1 MPTLAPNTTKSGSV
15 VQRLIR
21 RSLPLW
27 VIFVVLIAACAEQ
40 SFEGVDLAPEGSE
53 FGVSSLPPA
62 DVLSDDVGGAS
73 DDDDSV
79 VEDASASNLSAEPND
94 AATTS
99 TTSTDPPPNPADLGR
114 VPTEGIFYVSP
125 DGNDAS
131 DGTVPSRAF
140 GTINFAASQLQPG
153 NQLFLLDGVFV
164 EEFRPDTAVMITA
177 KGTADDWIRISAFP
191 GHSPI
196 VAGPERNSFKLEG
209 AEYLE
214 LSGIEMEG
222 SGTNLLGA
230 GVHVEN
236 PSHHIRIVNNV
247 VHGFPAGGINI
258 TGSSHITIAGNEV
271 FDNANFHDGQHSG
284 ISIWRPQNLGI
295 PDDEAGYSF
304 YVLGNT
310 VYDNRNTVPGEGGIT
325 DGNCII
331 LDQTTITGYDG
342 RTLIANNVCFGNGG
356 RGVNIH
362 QSTKAD
368 VVNNTVFQNLES
380 LDLEGT
386 NGELMAYEADDVR
399 FVNNL
404 TMPNAGE
411 LAAVASRS
419 DNIIFVDNL
428 FVADE
433 DPDVGSEN
441 TLLSGDL
448 LESVVTTASTD
459 PLIADFSLAP
469 QSPAIDTGRSD
480 FAGLLGVD
488 RLNAER
494 LIGTG
499 VDIGALESPVP

>member
-1 MPTLAPNTTKSGSV
+1 MQTLAPNTTKSGSSAR
-15 VQRLIR
+15 RLIR
-21 RSLPLW
+21 RTLPLW
-27 VIFVVLIAACAEQ
+27 VIFVVLLAACAEP

-53 FGVSSLPPA
+53 LGVPSLPPA
-62 DVLSDDVGGAS
+62 DDAVSRDAGSASEVASGDDA
-73 DDDDSV
+73 
-79 VEDASASNLSAEPND
+79 EASNLSGEPDD

-99 TTSTDPPPNPADLGR
+99 TTSTVPPPNPADLGR
-114 VPTEGIFYVSP
+114 VPTEGVFYVSP
-125 DGNDAS
+125 DGNDR
-131 DGTVPSRAF
+131 DGGDVPSRAF

-153 NQLFLLDGVFV
+153 DQLFLLDGVFV
-164 EEFRPDTAVMITA
+164 EEFRPDTAVMITV
-177 KGTADDWIRISAFP
+177 KGTADAWIRIGAFP

-209 AEYLE
+209 AEYVE

-271 FDNANFHDGQHSG
+271 FGNANFHDGQHSG

-411 LAAVASRS
+411 LAAVAARS

-441 TLLSGDL
+441 SLLATEL

-459 PLIADFSLAP
+459 PLIADFTLAP

-499 VDIGALESPVP
+499 VDVGALESPIP

>member
-1 MPTLAPNTTKSGSV
+1 MPTLAPNTTKSGSAV
-15 VQRLIR
+15 RRLIR

-53 FGVSSLPPA
+53 LGIPSLPPA
-62 DVLSDDVGGAS
+62 DVLSRDAESASEVDSGDDA
-73 DDDDSV
+73 
-79 VEDASASNLSAEPND
+79 EASNLSAEPD
-94 AATTS
+94 EAATTS
-99 TTSTDPPPNPADLGR
+99 TTSTEPPPNPADLGR
-114 VPTEGIFYVSP
+114 VQTQGIFYVSP
-125 DGNDAS
+125 DGNDTN
-131 DGTVPSRAF
+131 DGAVPSRAF

-153 NQLFLLDGVFV
+153 DRLFLLDGVFV

-295 PDDEAGYSF
+295 PDDEA
-304 YVLGNT
+304 
-310 VYDNRNTVPGEGGIT
+310 
-325 DGNCII
+325 C
-331 LDQTTITGYDG
+331 
-342 RTLIANNVCFGNGG
+342 
-356 RGVNIH
+356 
-362 QSTKAD
+362 
-368 VVNNTVFQNLES
+368 
-380 LDLEGT
+380 
-386 NGELMAYEADDVR
+386 
-399 FVNNL
+399 
-404 TMPNAGE
+404 
-411 LAAVASRS
+411 
-419 DNIIFVDNL
+419 
-428 FVADE
+428 
-433 DPDVGSEN
+433 
-441 TLLSGDL
+441 LLY
-448 LESVVTTASTD
+448 T
-459 PLIADFSLAP
+459 
-469 QSPAIDTGRSD
+469 SP
-480 FAGLLGVD
+480 
-488 RLNAER
+488 
-494 LIGTG
+494 
-499 VDIGALESPVP
+499 SPRDS